1 MLHWHLQISTSIFR
15 SKRLKGLAGFIAE
28 TPDSGAS
35 ILPLVIVLVVA
46 LQQDPFYTPFSEKV
60 RSDLGVALFEG
71 NDDEWPGVTIGS
83 SFYFLVRFY
92 LLSTFAGKL
101 AVYF

>member
-1 MLHWHLQISTSIFR
+1 MLHWDLQISTSIFR

-60 RSDLGVALFEG
+60 RSDLGVTLFEG

-83 SFYFLVRFY
+83 SFHFSVRFHV
-92 LLSTFAGKL
+92 LSTFAGKL